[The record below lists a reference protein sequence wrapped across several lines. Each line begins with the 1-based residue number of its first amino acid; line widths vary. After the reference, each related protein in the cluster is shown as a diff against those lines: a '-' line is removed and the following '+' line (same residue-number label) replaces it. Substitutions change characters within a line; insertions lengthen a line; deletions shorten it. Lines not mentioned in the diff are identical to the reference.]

1 MKTMRYIVAA
11 LLITASQSFAALS
24 VAASLTDLASIASYV
39 GGDQVDAFSIARSTA
54 DPHSVEVLPTY
65 MVRVS
70 RADLY
75 LKVGLGLDQ
84 WADQIIEGARNSK
97 LKITDCSAGVSV
109 LDKPTGKVDASMG
122 DVHPDGNPHYWL
134 DPQNG
139 VHIATTIANALAAL
153 DPEHSDMFNANVEKL
168 RAEIAAK
175 LPTWQ
180 NIANHVP
187 NHVLVSY
194 HSSWSYFAKA
204 FDLKIAEK
212 LEPVPGIPPTAR
224 HLADLVNIVSSE
236 GVKIVVQE
244 PYFSDDGA
252 KYLARETG
260 VTVLTLAPSCKDA
273 SASSYLAHFDS
284 IFSAL
289 ETTAA
294 K

>member
-1 MKTMRYIVAA
+1 MKTTGMIAA
-11 LLITASQSFAALS
+11 VLVCLSHSFAALT
-24 VAASLTDLASIASYV
+24 VGASLPDFASIASYV
-39 GGDQVDAFSIARSTA
+39 GGDRVETFSIARSKS

-97 LKITDCSAGVSV
+97 LKIVDCSAGVSV
-109 LDKPTGKVDASMG
+109 LEKPTGKVDASMG

-134 DPQNG
+134 APENG
-139 VHIATTIANALAAL
+139 VAIAQTIANALSAL
-153 DPEHSDMFNANVEKL
+153 DPDHAELFSANVEKL
-168 RAEIAAK
+168 RSEIAAK
-175 LPTWQ
+175 LPSWQ
-180 NIANHVP
+180 EIADHIP
-187 NHVLVSY
+187 NHEFVSY
-194 HSSWSYFAKA
+194 HSSWSYFAEA

-212 LEPVPGIPPTAR
+212 IEPVPGIPPTAR
-224 HLADLVNIVSSE
+224 HLANLVNVIESE
-236 GVKIVVQE
+236 GVKVVVQE

-260 VTVLTLAPSCKDA
+260 VTVLKLAPSCEDA
-273 SASSYLAHFDS
+273 DASSYLSHFDQ
-284 IFSAL
+284 IFSAF
-289 ETTAA
+289 ETVPA